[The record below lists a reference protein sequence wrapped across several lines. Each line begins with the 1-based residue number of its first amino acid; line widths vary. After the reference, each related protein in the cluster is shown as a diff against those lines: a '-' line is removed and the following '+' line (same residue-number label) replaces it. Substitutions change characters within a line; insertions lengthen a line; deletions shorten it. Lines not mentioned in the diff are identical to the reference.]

1 MHRTQTTTRRRRGR
15 TGRQRSRRITT
26 GRISTQ
32 RAPEPILQARY
43 DAMIARCRSYKI
55 ILINAIRQISMQ
67 NITPT
72 PNITVGQVIDQCLN
86 HVIGLI
92 NYFKRT
98 KYMQGY
104 LMNCEDDNEKRE
116 FVDRL
121 LEIFKSSDY
130 NNFLVFSIQ
139 NIERFNA
146 QEAQFIRSL
155 GNKYNSIITQI
166 ASFLPQI
173 NYEVQREEFRSDSYI

>member
-15 TGRQRSRRITT
+15 TGRQRSRRIT
-26 GRISTQ
+26 ISTQ

-121 LEIFKSSDY
+121 LQIFKSMDY
-130 NNFLVFSIQ
+130 NKILIDSIQ

-146 QEAQFIRSL
+146 QEDQFIRSL
-155 GNKYNSIITQI
+155 GNKYNTIITEI
-166 ASFLPQI
+166 TSFLPET
-173 NYEVQREEFRSDSYI
+173 NYELQREEFRSNSYI

>member
-1 MHRTQTTTRRRRGR
+1 MHRTQTTTRRRGR
-15 TGRQRSRRITT
+15 TGRQRSRRIT
-26 GRISTQ
+26 ISPQ

-98 KYMQGY
+98 KYMRGY

-121 LEIFKSSDY
+121 LQIFKSMDY
-130 NNFLVFSIQ
+130 NKILIDSIQ

-146 QEAQFIRSL
+146 QEDQFIRSL
-155 GNKYNSIITQI
+155 GNKYNTIITEI
-166 ASFLPQI
+166 TLFAPEI
-173 NYEVQREEFRSDSYI
+173 IDYELQTETFTSNSYI